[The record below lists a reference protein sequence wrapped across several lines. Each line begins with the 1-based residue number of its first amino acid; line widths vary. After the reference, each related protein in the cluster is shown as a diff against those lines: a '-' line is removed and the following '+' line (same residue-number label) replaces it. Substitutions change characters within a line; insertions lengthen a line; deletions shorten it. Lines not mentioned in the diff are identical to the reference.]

1 MADIGDKLRSARKA
15 KGMSIEDVEKITKIQ
30 RRYLTALENNDFDQ
44 LPGDF
49 YVRAF
54 IKQYAQVVGLNGNEL
69 LNDFHSEVPE
79 SKPEEYVENSIDNK
93 SEEIRRT
100 TRNKKGLWKAY
111 LPKAAAVIGVFL
123 VIFVVYLVYAHFFA
137 PGSNQQSANQADNV
151 TVSSSSE
158 SSSSKKKKA
167 LRKTKTS
174 KVRIEKLGEN
184 RYRVLDFKKASDR
197 DLKLETGAT
206 STWAQVTV
214 DGQVRWSGTLQAN
227 SEHRITLSR
236 DVKNVHVNFGN
247 SVSTKLTLAGKK
259 VQVHNA
265 NNPNVPLSVSFV
277 FGALK
282 QTSTTNNPT
291 VNTNTQTNNYSAN
304 TTNSANT
311 NSQVN
316 TQSSQNR
323 TSQTQSTQ
331 RPVQSQTQNTQ
342 TNTNQNSAANNQASS
357 NQTQSTNTQSSAN
370 SGAQNNGGQSR

>member
-93 SEEIRRT
+93 SEEVRRT

-123 VIFVVYLVYAHFFA
+123 VIFVIYLVYAHFFA
-137 PGSNQQSANQADNV
+137 PGSNQQAANQADNV

-158 SSSSKKKKA
+158 SSVSKKKKPTH
-167 LRKTKTS
+167 KTKTS
-174 KVRIEKLGEN
+174 KVRIEKLGDN

-197 DLKLETGAT
+197 DLKLATGAN
-206 STWAQVTV
+206 STWAQVIV
-214 DGQVRWSGTLQAN
+214 DGQVKWSGTLQAN
-227 SEHRITLSR
+227 SEHKITLSK
-236 DVKNVHVNFGN
+236 DVKNVQVNFGN

-259 VQVHNA
+259 VTAHNA
-265 NNPNVPLSVSFV
+265 TNPNAPLSVSFV
-277 FGALK
+277 FGAVK
-282 QTSTTNNPT
+282 QGSTSTTNN
-291 VNTNTQTNNYSAN
+291 TNSTQTNNYSAN
-304 TTNSANT
+304 TANT
-311 NSQVN
+311 TTNTQAN
-316 TQSSQNR
+316 TQSTQTNN
-323 TSQTQSTQ
+323 SQTQSSSQ
-331 RPVQSQTQNTQ
+331 RPVQSQNTQ
-342 TNTNQNSAANNQASS
+342 TSQNTTANNTQTTTNQS
-357 NQTQSTNTQSSAN
+357 QSTQNTQSSAN
-370 SGAQNNGGQSR
+370 TQAQNNGGENRQ